1 MPNFILNQNETH
13 IGYISMV
20 ESILREPIFLN
31 ITNDKNN
38 NNNNK

>member
-20 ESILREPIFLN
+20 ESIREPLN

>member
-20 ESILREPIFLN
+20 ESIREPIFLN